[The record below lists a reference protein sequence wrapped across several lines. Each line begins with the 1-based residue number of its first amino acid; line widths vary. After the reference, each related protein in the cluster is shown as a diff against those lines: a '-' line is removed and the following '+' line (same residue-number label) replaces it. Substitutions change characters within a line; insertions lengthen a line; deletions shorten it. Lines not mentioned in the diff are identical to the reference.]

1 MNLPGSGKGID
12 TKYGS
17 LFMNEEIPFE
27 GIFNGTITVE
37 L

>member
-1 MNLPGSGKGID
+1 MNLPGSCKGID

-17 LFMNEEIPFE
+17 LFINEEIPFE
-27 GIFNGTITVE
+27 GIFNGNIPVK